1 MEKAGNEMYALV
13 DEEFLSKFSPQHQN
27 YMKQFYYFRY
37 VSFCNHI
44 DRKPLE
50 FENFFCNMHRKRF
63 QLYQLCCPYCGT
75 VSLSIFDKKG
85 SGSPGL
91 NYCHSCGRTS
101 TLKNI
106 QNHLARF
113 IRINRMNRISIQVV
127 SKERPDKDKWLLAY
141 DCYQI
146 EIVELASII
155 EVLFRDYFEALLFI
169 SSSVDKNSY
178 INKIVRKQ
186 TGNDFM
192 NIEKANDIYK
202 KAFDIEIRK
211 SLSPTIWNDLVDIVN
226 LRNMMVHNNGLVD
239 NRFTTSSTYARWK
252 DRVDVTLI
260 RIEEED
266 ISKLVSSVVDAVTV
280 VSNLYLKE
288 YYERRNKVIANYY
301 FNGENGNADWS
312 SWFSTPKE
320 KPES

>member
-1 MEKAGNEMYALV
+1 MEKEGNEMYALV
-13 DEEFLSKFSPQHQN
+13 DEDFLSKFSPQHQS
-27 YMKQFYYFRY
+27 YMKQFYYSRY

-44 DRKPLE
+44 NRQPLE
-50 FENFFCNMHRKRF
+50 YDNFFCNMHRKRF

-75 VSLSIFDKKG
+75 VSLSVFDKKG
-85 SGSPGL
+85 SHAPGL

-113 IRINRMNRISIQVV
+113 IRISRMNRISIQVV
-127 SKERPDKDKWLLAY
+127 SKARPDKDKWLLAY

-146 EIVELASII
+146 EIIELASII
-155 EVLFRDYFEALLFI
+155 EVLFRDYFESLLFI
-169 SSSVDKNSY
+169 SSSVEKNSY

-186 TGNDFM
+186 TRNDFM

-211 SLSPTIWNDLVDIVN
+211 NLSSVIWNDLLDIVN
-226 LRNMMVHNNGLVD
+226 LRNMIVHNNGLVD
-239 NRFTTSSTYARWK
+239 NYFMASSTYVRWK
-252 DRVDVTLI
+252 DRVDAPLI
-260 RIEEED
+260 RIEEDD
-266 ISKLVSSVVDAVTV
+266 ISKLVSSVIDGVTV

-288 YYERRNKVIANYY
+288 YYEGRNKVIANYY
-301 FNGENGNADWS
+301 FNGESNSNDCI

-320 KPES
+320 KT

>member
-1 MEKAGNEMYALV
+1 MEKAENEMYALV
-13 DEEFLSKFSPQHQN
+13 DEEFLSKFSPQHQS
-27 YMKQFYYFRY
+27 YMKQFYYSRY

-50 FENFFCNMHRKRF
+50 YENFFCNMHRKRF
-63 QLYQLCCPYCGT
+63 QFYQLCCPYCGT

-85 SGSPGL
+85 SGSSGL

-113 IRINRMNRISIQVV
+113 IRINKMNRISIQVV
-127 SKERPDKDKWLLAY
+127 SEARPDKDKWLLAY

-146 EIVELASII
+146 EIIELASII

-169 SSSVDKNSY
+169 SSSIEKNSY

-202 KAFDIEIRK
+202 KAFGIEIRK
-211 SLSPTIWNDLVDIVN
+211 SLTPTIWNDLIDIVN

-239 NRFTTSSTYARWK
+239 NRFKTSSTYARWK

-266 ISKLVSSVVDAVTV
+266 ISKFVLSVVDAVTV

-288 YYERRNKVIANYY
+288 YYERRNRIIANYY
-301 FNGENGNADWS
+301 FNSENGNVDWIS
-312 SWFSTPKE
+312 RVSTPKE
-320 KPES
+320 NSES